1 MRLRSS
7 LPPLP
12 RLLFLVLLR
21 PLSPSSTRRFSR
33 SFSLSTLT
41 LPPSATATPSPS
53 SAPEPSIRLF
63 ARNRFHVFGPLLHL
77 YKRARTTNISHCA
90 RRHGRFALR
99 ARLRPSLLR
108 PRLRLHAVLVLG
120 CIVARLPLTVSISG
134 TWRSLIGIE
143 LLLGLLHESEIAQ
156 DTWVFAP
163 SVVRLHTKLIRW
175 KSKYLGLSLGAGLMK
190 PIVWINKSFILR

>member
-12 RLLFLVLLR
+12 RLLFLILLR
-21 PLSPSSTRRFSR
+21 PLSPSRTCRLSC
-33 SFSLSTLT
+33 SFSLSTLA

-77 YKRARTTNISHCA
+77 YKRARTTNISHCT

-99 ARLRPSLLR
+99 ARPRPSFR
-108 PRLRLHAVLVLG
+108 PRLHPRLRLRLHAVLVLVLD
-120 CIVARLPLTVSISG
+120 CIVARSPLAISIWA

-143 LLLGLLHESEIAQ
+143 LLLGLPHDSEIA
-156 DTWVFAP
+156 
-163 SVVRLHTKLIRW
+163 K
-175 KSKYLGLSLGAGLMK
+175 
-190 PIVWINKSFILR
+190 ILRSLPSRLFDTTQN